1 MKLNGLVRVISFFE
15 DGFTE
20 MKKDNHILQS
30 LCNLNILAE
39 PGCSSVY
46 SN

>member
-20 MKKDNHILQS
+20 MKKIITFLQS
-30 LCNLNILAE
+30 LCI
-39 PGCSSVY
+39 
-46 SN
+46 